1 MSSRTRSRKQASIG
15 SNHSLRR
22 PTPISASEPRTGNFV
37 LLLVMAWSPPA
48 HNAGNV
54 RVSAPGDYAT
64 FNSNHTPD
72 GTAKDVGKESWRRGL
87 GDRNLITA
95 CRPVGAGLVIEC
107 SDSYAARPVNE
118 AILSSDGLGL
128 GLIRTRAVQ
137 RRRDHRS
144 ICCILQRTVG
154 SVPHADVDGEAD
166 HADQHGQAKCGE
178 DCD

>member
-15 SNHSLRR
+15 SNRSLRR

-72 GTAKDVGKESWRRGL
+72 GT
-87 GDRNLITA
+87 
-95 CRPVGAGLVIEC
+95 RP
-107 SDSYAARPVNE
+107 AAWYDFATVRARME
-118 AILSSDGLGL
+118 K
-128 GLIRTRAVQ
+128 LIRECEGAER
-137 RRRDHRS
+137 
-144 ICCILQRTVG
+144 
-154 SVPHADVDGEAD
+154 GER
-166 HADQHGQAKCGE
+166 
-178 DCD
+178 